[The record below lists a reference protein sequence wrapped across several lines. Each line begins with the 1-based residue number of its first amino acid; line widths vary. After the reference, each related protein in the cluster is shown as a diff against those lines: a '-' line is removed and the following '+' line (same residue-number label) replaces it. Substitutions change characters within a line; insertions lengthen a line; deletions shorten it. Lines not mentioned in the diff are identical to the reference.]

1 MQPELSRAR
10 VGAPRRI
17 ATISVHTS
25 PLDQPGTGDAGG
37 LNVYVVEVARQ
48 LARRGIEVEIFT
60 RAVCRD
66 TPPVL
71 ELAPG
76 VLVRNLVAGP
86 FEELDKNSLP
96 GQICPFTFGV
106 LRTEADFAPGR
117 YDLVHAHYWLS
128 GQVGAVAAER
138 WGVPLVQS
146 MHTLGKVKNLALAR
160 GDCAEP
166 AVRIRGEGEVVAAAD
181 RLVANTE
188 DEARQLIELYGA
200 TPWRVETVS
209 PGVDLS
215 VFRPSA
221 SVADVRRR
229 LGLAPDA
236 IVLVF
241 AGRIQPLKG
250 PDVVLRAAASLLRL
264 APELA
269 ERLVVV
275 FVGGPSGSEV
285 GAPGRLDGL
294 AGELGVA
301 GRVRFEPP
309 CPHRDLADWY
319 RAATLVL
326 VPSHSESFGLVALE
340 AQACGTPVAAAAVG
354 GLRTAVR
361 DGFSGVLVDGHDP
374 EVWASVLRDL
384 VVSPRWL
391 ASLSRGALAH
401 ASGFGWPATADRLIE
416 VYTRAMASAGS
427 VGAAGAGR
435 GAGVKRAGEVGGE
448 SPAAGVEA
456 ALRSLELGFEQPRPG
471 AFLVKLEG
479 QHKLAT
485 MTWLVVGEHSLGV
498 EAFFCRQP
506 DENHEAFYRFLLER
520 NGRMYGVHFT
530 LDQTGDVY
538 LTGRLPLSSVSADD
552 IDRLLGCVLSYS
564 DENFDAALELGFG
577 SAIRREWA
585 WRVKRGES
593 LANLQAFA
601 RFADPDRGPE

>member
-1 MQPELSRAR
+1 MDVQPELSRAR
-10 VGAPRRI
+10 SRGAPRRI

-128 GQVGAVAAER
+128 GQVGAAAAER

-146 MHTLGKVKNLALAR
+146 MHTLGKVKNLALAS

-181 RLVANTE
+181 RLVANTA

-215 VFRPSA
+215 VFRPGA
-221 SVADVRRR
+221 VDVARRR

-309 CPHRDLADWY
+309 CPHRELADWY

-340 AQACGTPVAAAAVG
+340 AQACGTPVVAAAVG

-361 DGFSGVLVDGHDP
+361 DGASGVLVDGHDP

-384 VVSPRWL
+384 VLSPGRL
-391 ASLSRGALAH
+391 AELSQGALAH

-416 VYTRAMASAGS
+416 VYTEAMGSAASAGS
-427 VGAAGAGR
+427 AG
-435 GAGVKRAGEVGGE
+435 
-448 SPAAGVEA
+448 S
-456 ALRSLELGFEQPRPG
+456 PG
-471 AFLVKLEG
+471 AP
-479 QHKLAT
+479 A
-485 MTWLVVGEHSLGV
+485 VVP
-498 EAFFCRQP
+498 A
-506 DENHEAFYRFLLER
+506 
-520 NGRMYGVHFT
+520 
-530 LDQTGDVY
+530 
-538 LTGRLPLSSVSADD
+538 
-552 IDRLLGCVLSYS
+552 
-564 DENFDAALELGFG
+564 
-577 SAIRREWA
+577 
-585 WRVKRGES
+585 
-593 LANLQAFA
+593 
-601 RFADPDRGPE
+601 